1 MKIYKY
7 NELGLFSGTTES
19 EFLPALATL
28 DPPPEAAD
36 GHDVRFLNGEWR
48 TIKIHIPTAEE
59 LEVQAVVEQQL
70 IREEAKQAR
79 QSTVDAIK
87 VTVSTGKVFDGDE
100 TSQGR
105 MARAIIGLQ
114 ATGLP
119 SITWVLADNTSTQ
132 ATLAELTEAMILAGQ
147 AQAEVWVI

>member
-1 MKIYKY
+1 MKIYNY
-7 NELGLFSGTTES
+7 DELGLFLGTTEA

-28 DPPPEAAD
+28 DSPPEASD

-48 TIKIHIPTAEE
+48 TIKIPIPTDEE
-59 LEVQAVVEQQL
+59 LEAQAVVEQQL

>member
-1 MKIYKY
+1 MKIYHY
-7 NELGLFSGTTES
+7 NELGLFSGTTEAG
-19 EFLPALATL
+19 FLPALATL

-48 TIKIHIPTAEE
+48 TIKIPIPTYEE
-59 LEVQAVVEQQL
+59 LEAQAVVEQQL

-87 VTVSTGKVFDGDE
+87 VTVLTGKVFDGDE

-132 ATLAELTEAMILAGQ
+132 VTLAELTEALCLAGARQ
-147 AQAEVWVI
+147 GELWTL

>member
-1 MKIYKY
+1 MESKY
-7 NELGLFSGTTES
+7 RDDGNGVYWDGTPEEEQAYLT
-19 EFLPALATL
+19 
-28 DPPPEAAD
+28 DP
-36 GHDVRFLNGEWR
+36 VRL
-48 TIKIHIPTAEE
+48 
-59 LEVQAVVEQQL
+59 
-70 IREEAKQAR
+70 REEAKQAR

-132 ATLAELTEAMILAGQ
+132 ATLAELTEALCLAGARQ
-147 AQAEVWVI
+147 GELWAI